1 MSQHIHADAT
11 YKLIWQGFSVLMIGT
26 TDFNKALHPFDL
38 ATCSNEKTTYFEF
51 IFNSIQIGLGIETA
65 RAMAS
70 TNAHVFI
77 TARDMRKG
85 AQVVEDIKKT
95 TGNDKVEV
103 MELDLTSLKS
113 VRDFVTRFR
122 QRRLPINILICN
134 AGIMACPYSK
144 TVDGFESQFG
154 VNHLAHFH
162 LTNLLLPELRAGK
175 PARVIVVS
183 SIANKS
189 GGINFDDINWE
200 KQYDKWAAY
209 AQSKSANILF
219 AKQFNKLYARDGIQ
233 AFSLH
238 PGIIMTNLQRHT
250 PTEELQAFGVL
261 KEDGSINDICKTI
274 EQGAATS
281 VYTALAPE
289 LNNHGGEYLE
299 DCAISRGIN
308 VGDGFWGMGPHV
320 VDMNNAERLW
330 RISEQLVTSK

>member
-1 MSQHIHADAT
+1 MASCFLHNLCSRQTTSASTIVPKFGPRTTALEVVKGFNAKLDRKVVLITGAT
-11 YKLIWQGFSVLMIGT
+11 SGI
-26 TDFNKALHPFDL
+26 
-38 ATCSNEKTTYFEF
+38 
-51 IFNSIQIGLGIETA
+51 GIETA

-95 TGNDKVEV
+95 TGNNKVEV

-144 TVDGFESQFG
+144 TVDSFESQFG

-162 LTNLLLPELRAGK
+162 LTNLLLHELRAGK
-175 PARVIVVS
+175 PARVIMVS
-183 SIANKS
+183 SLANKS

-250 PTEELQAFGVL
+250 PPEELKALGVL
-261 KEDGSINDICKTI
+261 KEDGGVNDICKTI

-281 VYTALAPE
+281 VYAALAPE

-299 DCAISRGIN
+299 DCDISRGVN
-308 VGDGFWGMGPHV
+308 VGDGLWGMGPHV

-330 RISEQLVTSK
+330 KISEQLVALK